1 MRGRGPRR
9 QGGVSRPPSPRGT
22 GYTAPTLAILSALI
36 GASSLVVGVISGY
49 LSPTLLYST
58 VLAGYDPPFDAISG
72 LLLMALAIGIRD
84 RSRVAWLFSPVAPA
98 LIIAI
103 AFLSPNI
110 LSVSSAFAATV
121 LVILLYRSRARFYRG
136 PLPGAETAEYGVFLA
151 ALLSVLY
158 GVVGARFL
166 GNEYTPHPGIQ
177 GWTDSL
183 YFTIATISTNGSNF
197 TPVTPNAR
205 IFGVILIVV
214 GTSSF
219 LSAIVVFFVPLI
231 QRRLQQVASRLEVA
245 LMDQLVDHVIVCG
258 ASVEVRSVAQ
268 AVREA
273 RVPLVILAPE
283 SPELDHLTTAGYRT
297 HVGDPSNEE
306 TLREVGVERAR
317 ALIAADKSDA
327 ENLLT
332 VITARGLSSQ
342 IRIVAVAAIAE
353 STTKFERAGATTVIS
368 LPQVA
373 ARLVTDAALAVGS
386 ASGRP

>member
-1 MRGRGPRR
+1 MGCSWPPCCRSCTGSWGRGYW
-9 QGGVSRPPSPRGT
+9 GT
-22 GYTAPTLAILSALI
+22 
-36 GASSLVVGVISGY
+36 
-49 LSPTLLYST
+49 
-58 VLAGYDPPFDAISG
+58 
-72 LLLMALAIGIRD
+72 R
-84 RSRVAWLFSPVAPA
+84 
-98 LIIAI
+98 
-103 AFLSPNI
+103 
-110 LSVSSAFAATV
+110 
-121 LVILLYRSRARFYRG
+121 
-136 PLPGAETAEYGVFLA
+136 
-151 ALLSVLY
+151 
-158 GVVGARFL
+158 
-166 GNEYTPHPGIQ
+166 YTPHPGIQ

-283 SPELDHLTTAGYRT
+283 SAELDHLTTAGYRT

-373 ARLVTDAALAVGS
+373 ARLVTDAALGVGS